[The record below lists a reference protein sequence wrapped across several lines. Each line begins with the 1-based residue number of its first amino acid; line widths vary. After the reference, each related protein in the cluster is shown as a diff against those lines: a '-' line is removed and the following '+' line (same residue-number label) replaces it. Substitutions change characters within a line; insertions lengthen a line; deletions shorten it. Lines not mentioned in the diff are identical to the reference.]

1 MKKLPYILMLSLLML
16 SYACVENDPKIEDFP
31 SEKVDFKYE
40 VAGNEYKLDYL
51 VGSVI
56 QFTNTSS
63 AKGNC
68 VWEFGDGT
76 VVSNEENPQYKYT
89 VAGTYTVTLKVEG
102 EGQRNYRLLINDI
115 APTVSISA
123 MEDEICEVNKTFIE
137 LSVVLPN
144 PDNKE
149 VEYQWIFPEG
159 TVDENSTPV
168 NTSNKENPGKLK
180 FLNVGS
186 QKIVLKTKLG
196 GRTLQEGVIKVPV
209 GYTEEVKTLY
219 YAVKK
224 GNIQAL
230 KLVHDAPDNIKIS
243 SFDLGVK
250 SGQHPYNLL
259 FSDSLLFVLDAG
271 KQIGYVDDVDG
282 NLGDGKISVISKDG
296 ASVETMLTNNQKTAF
311 NDPHFGYIDENQKM
325 LYYTDRNTGIRRLTL
340 SERNLLLDVTNSKY
354 DYFVQNDKLGY
365 YKNGYDYGAM
375 NASFTKTSD
384 GTWWWPKTFNN
395 PGIFRFK
402 DSDIGSSSVPSNG
415 MTAGGLFIKSLAID
429 EQRQMVF
436 LAVREGA
443 TSGIYAIPMS
453 AIPNESAGQ
462 TALQNSI
469 KNYLI
474 KELVSDSEGSSGEYI
489 DICQMVLDPED
500 GSVYFGYRADPTSS
514 VKSGLMR
521 CYPDGGTYK
530 VETVIEGVEIYGVA
544 INHKKSKLF

>member
-1 MKKLPYILMLSLLML
+1 MKYFKYILFIVTSL
-16 SYACVENDPKIEDFP
+16 ACYSCIENDPDIENFP
-31 SEKVDFKYE
+31 NEKVAFSYE
-40 VAGNEYKLDYL
+40 VIGDYKVDYL
-51 VGSVI
+51 VGSTI
-56 QFTNTSS
+56 QFTNTS
-63 AKGNC
+63 AEVGAC
-68 VWEFGDGT
+68 VWDFGDGT
-76 VVSNEENPQYKYT
+76 PKSTESNPQHKYES
-89 VAGTYTVTLKVEG
+89 AGLYNVTLTIENVGKRVC
-102 EGQRNYRLLINDI
+102 NLLVSDI
-115 APTVSISA
+115 FPTVSMKEI
-123 MEDEICEVNKTFIE
+123 DGICEVNKTFVE
-137 LSVVLPN
+137 LSVSLPN
-144 PDNKE
+144 PENKE

-159 TVDENSTPV
+159 TVDENLVPV
-168 NTSNKENPGKLK
+168 TTSNAENPGKLK

-186 QKIVLKTKLG
+186 QKIILKTKLG

-209 GYTEEVKTLY
+209 GYMEDVKTIY

-230 KLVHDAPDNIKIS
+230 KLVHDAPDNVKIYP
-243 SFDLGVK
+243 FDLGVK

-259 FSDSLLFVLDAG
+259 FSDSQLYVLDAG
-271 KQIGYVDDVDG
+271 KQIGYIDDVDG

-325 LYYTDRNTGIRRLTL
+325 LYYTDRNTGIL

>member
-1 MKKLPYILMLSLLML
+1 MKYYILFIVTSL
-16 SYACVENDPKIEDFP
+16 ACYSCIENDPDIENFP
-31 SEKVDFKYE
+31 NEKVAFSYE
-40 VAGNEYKLDYL
+40 VIGDYKVDYL
-51 VGSVI
+51 VGSTI
-56 QFTNTSS
+56 QFTNTS
-63 AKGNC
+63 AEVGAC
-68 VWEFGDGT
+68 VWDFGDGT
-76 VVSNEENPQYKYT
+76 PKSTESNPQHKYES
-89 VAGTYTVTLKVEG
+89 AGLYNVTLTIENVGKRVC
-102 EGQRNYRLLINDI
+102 NLLVSDI
-115 APTVSISA
+115 FPTVSMKEI
-123 MEDEICEVNKTFIE
+123 DGICEVNKTFVE
-137 LSVVLPN
+137 LSVSLPN
-144 PDNKE
+144 PENKE

-159 TVDENSTPV
+159 TVDENLVPV
-168 NTSNKENPGKLK
+168 TTSNAENPGKLK

-186 QKIVLKTKLG
+186 QKIILKTKLG

-209 GYTEEVKTLY
+209 GYMEDVKTIY

-230 KLVHDAPDNIKIS
+230 KLVHDAPDNVKIYP
-243 SFDLGVK
+243 FDLGVK

-259 FSDSLLFVLDAG
+259 FSDSQLYVLDAG
-271 KQIGYVDDVDG
+271 KQIGYIDDVDG

-325 LYYTDRNTGIRRLTL
+325 LYYTDRNTGIRRLAL

>member
-1 MKKLPYILMLSLLML
+1 ML

-40 VAGNEYKLDYL
+40 VASDEYKLDYL

-56 QFTNTSS
+56 QFTNISS

-68 VWEFGDGT
+68 TWEFGDGT
-76 VVSNEENPQYKYT
+76 IVSNEENPKYKYAA
-89 VAGTYTVTLKVEG
+89 AGTYTVTLKVEG

-115 APTVSISA
+115 SPTVSISV

-144 PDNKE
+144 PDDKE
-149 VEYQWIFPEG
+149 VEYEWIFPEG
-159 TVDENSTPV
+159 TVDENMNPV
-168 NTSNKENPGKLK
+168 LTSNKENPGKLK

-186 QKIVLKTKLG
+186 QKITLMTKLG
-196 GRTLQEGVIKVPV
+196 GRILQEGIIKVPV
-209 GYTEEVKTLY
+209 GYTEDVKTIY

-230 KLVHDAPDNIKIS
+230 KLAHNAPENVKIS
-243 SFDLGVK
+243 PFDLGVK

-282 NLGDGKISVISKDG
+282 NLGDGKISVIAKDG
-296 ASVETMLTNNQKTAF
+296 TVVETMVTNNQKTAF

-325 LYYTDRNTGIRRLTL
+325 LYYTDRNTGIRRLAL
-340 SERNLLLDVTNSKY
+340 SERNLLLDITNSKY

-402 DSDIGSSSVPSNG
+402 DSDIGGSSVPASG
-415 MTAGGLFIKSLAID
+415 MTAGGLFVKSLAID

-436 LAVREGA
+436 LAVRGEG
-443 TSGIYAIPMS
+443 TGGIYAIPMS
-453 AIPNESAGQ
+453 EIPNESAGEP
-462 TALQNSI
+462 ALQNKI
-469 KNYLI
+469 KNYLVR
-474 KELVSDSEGSSGEYI
+474 ELVSDNEGSSGEYI

>member
-1 MKKLPYILMLSLLML
+1 MKYFKYILFIVTSL
-16 SYACVENDPKIEDFP
+16 ACYSCIENDPDIENFP
-31 SEKVDFKYE
+31 NEKVAFSYE
-40 VAGNEYKLDYL
+40 VIGDYKVDYL
-51 VGSVI
+51 VGS
-56 QFTNTSS
+56 TNTS
-63 AKGNC
+63 AEVGAC
-68 VWEFGDGT
+68 VWDFGDGT
-76 VVSNEENPQYKYT
+76 PKSTESNPQHKYES
-89 VAGTYTVTLKVEG
+89 AGLYNVTLTIENVGKRVC
-102 EGQRNYRLLINDI
+102 NLLVSDI
-115 APTVSISA
+115 FPTVSMKEI
-123 MEDEICEVNKTFIE
+123 DGICEVNKTFVE
-137 LSVVLPN
+137 LSVSLPN
-144 PDNKE
+144 PENKE

-159 TVDENSTPV
+159 TVDENLVPV
-168 NTSNKENPGKLK
+168 TTSNAENPGKLK

-186 QKIVLKTKLG
+186 QKIILKTKLG

-209 GYTEEVKTLY
+209 GYMEDVKTIY

-230 KLVHDAPDNIKIS
+230 KLVHDAPDNVKIYP
-243 SFDLGVK
+243 FDLGVK

-259 FSDSLLFVLDAG
+259 FSDSQLYVLDAG
-271 KQIGYVDDVDG
+271 KQIGYIDDVDG

-325 LYYTDRNTGIRRLTL
+325 LYYTDRNTGIRRLAL

>member
-1 MKKLPYILMLSLLML
+1 MKYFKYILFIVTSL
-16 SYACVENDPKIEDFP
+16 ACYSCIENDPDIENFP
-31 SEKVDFKYE
+31 NEKVAFSYE
-40 VAGNEYKLDYL
+40 VIGDYKVDYL
-51 VGSVI
+51 VGSTI
-56 QFTNTSS
+56 QFTNTS
-63 AKGNC
+63 AEVGAC
-68 VWEFGDGT
+68 VWDFGDGT
-76 VVSNEENPQYKYT
+76 PKSTESNPQHKYES
-89 VAGTYTVTLKVEG
+89 AGLYNVTLTIENVGKRVC
-102 EGQRNYRLLINDI
+102 NLLVSDI
-115 APTVSISA
+115 FPTVSMKEI
-123 MEDEICEVNKTFIE
+123 DGICEVNKTFVE
-137 LSVVLPN
+137 LSVSLPN
-144 PDNKE
+144 PENKE

-159 TVDENSTPV
+159 TVDDNLVPV
-168 NTSNKENPGKLK
+168 TTSNAENPGKLK

-186 QKIVLKTKLG
+186 QKIILKTKLG

-209 GYTEEVKTLY
+209 GYMEDVKTIY

-230 KLVHDAPDNIKIS
+230 KLVHDAPDNVKIYP
-243 SFDLGVK
+243 FDLGVK

-259 FSDSLLFVLDAG
+259 FSDSQLYVLDAG
-271 KQIGYVDDVDG
+271 KQIGYIDDVDG

-325 LYYTDRNTGIRRLTL
+325 LYYTDRNTGIRRLAL

>member
-1 MKKLPYILMLSLLML
+1 MKYFKYILFIVTSL
-16 SYACVENDPKIEDFP
+16 ACYSCIENDPDIENFP
-31 SEKVDFKYE
+31 NEKVAFSYE
-40 VAGNEYKLDYL
+40 VIGDYKVDYL
-51 VGSVI
+51 VGSTI
-56 QFTNTSS
+56 QFTNTS
-63 AKGNC
+63 AEVGAC
-68 VWEFGDGT
+68 VWDFGDGT
-76 VVSNEENPQYKYT
+76 PKSTESNPQHKYES
-89 VAGTYTVTLKVEG
+89 AGLYNVTLTIENVGKRVC
-102 EGQRNYRLLINDI
+102 NLLVSDI
-115 APTVSISA
+115 FPPVS
-123 MEDEICEVNKTFIE
+123 MKEIDGVCEVNKTFVE
-137 LSVVLPN
+137 LSVSLPN
-144 PDNKE
+144 PENKE

-159 TVDENSTPV
+159 TVDENLVPV
-168 NTSNKENPGKLK
+168 TTSNAENPGKLK

-186 QKIVLKTKLG
+186 QKIILKTKLG

-209 GYTEEVKTLY
+209 GYMEDVKTIY

-230 KLVHDAPDNIKIS
+230 KLVHDAPDNVKIYP
-243 SFDLGVK
+243 FDLGVK

-259 FSDSLLFVLDAG
+259 FSDSQLYVLDAG
-271 KQIGYVDDVDG
+271 KQIGYIDDVDG

-325 LYYTDRNTGIRRLTL
+325 LYYTDRNTGIRRLAL

>member
-1 MKKLPYILMLSLLML
+1 MKYFKYILFIVTSL
-16 SYACVENDPKIEDFP
+16 ACYSCIENDPDIENFP
-31 SEKVDFKYE
+31 NEKVAFSYE
-40 VAGNEYKLDYL
+40 VIGDYKVDYL
-51 VGSVI
+51 VGSTI
-56 QFTNTSS
+56 QFTNTS
-63 AKGNC
+63 AEVGAC
-68 VWEFGDGT
+68 VWDFGDGT
-76 VVSNEENPQYKYT
+76 PKSTESNPQHKYES
-89 VAGTYTVTLKVEG
+89 AGLYNVTLTIENVGKRVC
-102 EGQRNYRLLINDI
+102 NLLVSDI
-115 APTVSISA
+115 FPTVSMKEI
-123 MEDEICEVNKTFIE
+123 DGICEVNKTFVE
-137 LSVVLPN
+137 LSVSLPN
-144 PDNKE
+144 PENKE

-159 TVDENSTPV
+159 TVDENLVPV
-168 NTSNKENPGKLK
+168 TTSNAENPGKLK

-186 QKIVLKTKLG
+186 QKIILKTKLG

-209 GYTEEVKTLY
+209 GYMEDVKTIY

-230 KLVHDAPDNIKIS
+230 KLVHDAPDNVKIYP
-243 SFDLGVK
+243 FDLGVK

-259 FSDSLLFVLDAG
+259 FSDSQLYVLDAG
-271 KQIGYVDDVDG
+271 KQIGYIDDVDG

-325 LYYTDRNTGIRRLTL
+325 LYYTDRNTGIRRLAL

-415 MTAGGLFIKSLAID
+415 MTAGGLFIKSLAIE

>member
-1 MKKLPYILMLSLLML
+1 MKYFKYILFIVTSL
-16 SYACVENDPKIEDFP
+16 ACYSCIENDPDIENFP
-31 SEKVDFKYE
+31 NEKVAFSYE
-40 VAGNEYKLDYL
+40 VIGDYKVDYL
-51 VGSVI
+51 VGSTI
-56 QFTNTSS
+56 QFTNTS
-63 AKGNC
+63 AEVGAC
-68 VWEFGDGT
+68 VWDFGDGT
-76 VVSNEENPQYKYT
+76 PKSTESNPQHKYES
-89 VAGTYTVTLKVEG
+89 AGLYNVTLTIENVGKRVC
-102 EGQRNYRLLINDI
+102 NLLVSDI
-115 APTVSISA
+115 FPTVSMKEI
-123 MEDEICEVNKTFIE
+123 DGICEVNKTFVE
-137 LSVVLPN
+137 LSVSLPN
-144 PDNKE
+144 PENKE

-159 TVDENSTPV
+159 TVDENLVPV
-168 NTSNKENPGKLK
+168 TTSNAENPGKLK

-186 QKIVLKTKLG
+186 QKIILKTKLG

-209 GYTEEVKTLY
+209 GYMEDVKTIY

-230 KLVHDAPDNIKIS
+230 KLVHDAPDNVKIYP
-243 SFDLGVK
+243 FDLGVK

-259 FSDSLLFVLDAG
+259 FSDSQLYVLDAG
-271 KQIGYVDDVDG
+271 KQIGYIDDVDG

-325 LYYTDRNTGIRRLTL
+325 LYYTDRNTGIRRLAL

-443 TSGIYAIPMS
+443 TSGLYAIPMS

>member
-1 MKKLPYILMLSLLML
+1 MKYFKYILFIVTSL
-16 SYACVENDPKIEDFP
+16 ACYSCIENDPDIENFP
-31 SEKVDFKYE
+31 NEKVAFSYE
-40 VAGNEYKLDYL
+40 VIGDYKVDYL
-51 VGSVI
+51 VGSTI
-56 QFTNTSS
+56 QFTNTS
-63 AKGNC
+63 AEVGAC
-68 VWEFGDGT
+68 VWDFGDGT
-76 VVSNEENPQYKYT
+76 PKSTESNPQHKYES
-89 VAGTYTVTLKVEG
+89 AGLYNVTLTIENVGKRVC
-102 EGQRNYRLLINDI
+102 NLLVSDI
-115 APTVSISA
+115 FPTVSMKEI
-123 MEDEICEVNKTFIE
+123 DGICEVNKTFVE
-137 LSVVLPN
+137 LSVSLPN
-144 PDNKE
+144 PENKE

-159 TVDENSTPV
+159 TVDENLVPV
-168 NTSNKENPGKLK
+168 TTSNAENPGKLK

-186 QKIVLKTKLG
+186 QKIILKTKLG

-209 GYTEEVKTLY
+209 GYMEDVKTIY

-230 KLVHDAPDNIKIS
+230 KLVHDAPDNVKIYP
-243 SFDLGVK
+243 FDLGVK

-259 FSDSLLFVLDAG
+259 FSDSQLYVLDAG
-271 KQIGYVDDVDG
+271 KQIGYIDDVDG

-325 LYYTDRNTGIRRLTL
+325 LYYTDRNTGIRRLAL

-436 LAVREGA
+436 LAVREGV

>member
-1 MKKLPYILMLSLLML
+1 MKYFKYILFIVTSL
-16 SYACVENDPKIEDFP
+16 ACYSCIENDPDIENFP
-31 SEKVDFKYE
+31 NEKVAFSYE
-40 VAGNEYKLDYL
+40 VIGDYKVDYL
-51 VGSVI
+51 VGSTI
-56 QFTNTSS
+56 QFTNTS
-63 AKGNC
+63 AEVGAC
-68 VWEFGDGT
+68 VWDFGDGT
-76 VVSNEENPQYKYT
+76 PKSTESNPQHKYES
-89 VAGTYTVTLKVEG
+89 AGLYNVTLTIENVGKRVC
-102 EGQRNYRLLINDI
+102 NLLVSDI
-115 APTVSISA
+115 FPTVSMKEI
-123 MEDEICEVNKTFIE
+123 DGICEVNKTFVE
-137 LSVVLPN
+137 LSVSLPN
-144 PDNKE
+144 PENKE

-159 TVDENSTPV
+159 TVDENLVPV
-168 NTSNKENPGKLK
+168 TTSNAENPGKLK

-186 QKIVLKTKLG
+186 QKIILKTKLG

-209 GYTEEVKTLY
+209 GYMEDVKTIY

-230 KLVHDAPDNIKIS
+230 KLVHDAPDNVKIYP
-243 SFDLGVK
+243 FDLGVK

-259 FSDSLLFVLDAG
+259 FSDSQLYVLDAG
-271 KQIGYVDDVDG
+271 KQIGYIDDVDG

-325 LYYTDRNTGIRRLTL
+325 LYYTDRNTGIRRLAL

>member
-1 MKKLPYILMLSLLML
+1 MKYFKYILFIVTSL
-16 SYACVENDPKIEDFP
+16 ACYSCIENDPDIENFP
-31 SEKVDFKYE
+31 NEKVAFSYE
-40 VAGNEYKLDYL
+40 VIGDYKVDYL
-51 VGSVI
+51 VGSTI
-56 QFTNTSS
+56 QFTNTS
-63 AKGNC
+63 AEVGAC
-68 VWEFGDGT
+68 VWDFGDGT
-76 VVSNEENPQYKYT
+76 PKSTESNPQHKYES
-89 VAGTYTVTLKVEG
+89 AGLYNVTLTIENVGKRVC
-102 EGQRNYRLLINDI
+102 NLLVSDI
-115 APTVSISA
+115 FPTVSMKEI
-123 MEDEICEVNKTFIE
+123 DGICEVNKTFVE
-137 LSVVLPN
+137 LSVSLPN
-144 PDNKE
+144 PENKE

-159 TVDENSTPV
+159 TVDENLVPV
-168 NTSNKENPGKLK
+168 TTSNAENPGKLK

-186 QKIVLKTKLG
+186 QKIILKTKLG

-209 GYTEEVKTLY
+209 GYMEDVKTIY

-230 KLVHDAPDNIKIS
+230 KLVHDAPDNVKIYP
-243 SFDLGVK
+243 FDLGVK

-259 FSDSLLFVLDAG
+259 FSDSQLYVLDAG
-271 KQIGYVDDVDG
+271 KQIGYIDDVDG

-325 LYYTDRNTGIRRLTL
+325 LYYTDRNTGIRRLAL

-402 DSDIGSSSVPSNG
+402 DSDICSSSVPSNG

>member
-1 MKKLPYILMLSLLML
+1 MKYFKYILFIVTSL
-16 SYACVENDPKIEDFP
+16 ACYSCIENDPDIENFP
-31 SEKVDFKYE
+31 NEKVAFSYE
-40 VAGNEYKLDYL
+40 VIGDYKVDYL
-51 VGSVI
+51 VGSTI
-56 QFTNTSS
+56 QFTNTS
-63 AKGNC
+63 AEVGAC
-68 VWEFGDGT
+68 VWDFGDGT
-76 VVSNEENPQYKYT
+76 PKSTESNPQHKYES
-89 VAGTYTVTLKVEG
+89 AGLYNVTLTIENVGKRVC
-102 EGQRNYRLLINDI
+102 NLLVSDI
-115 APTVSISA
+115 FPTVSMKEI
-123 MEDEICEVNKTFIE
+123 DGICEVNKTFVE
-137 LSVVLPN
+137 LSVSLPN
-144 PDNKE
+144 PENKE

-159 TVDENSTPV
+159 TVDENLVPV
-168 NTSNKENPGKLK
+168 TTSNAENPGKLK

-186 QKIVLKTKLG
+186 QKIILKTKLG

-209 GYTEEVKTLY
+209 GYMEDVKTIY

-230 KLVHDAPDNIKIS
+230 KLVHDAPDNVKIYP
-243 SFDLGVK
+243 FDIGVK

-259 FSDSLLFVLDAG
+259 FSDSQLYVLDAG
-271 KQIGYVDDVDG
+271 KQIGYIDDVDG

-325 LYYTDRNTGIRRLTL
+325 LYYTDRNTGIRRLAL

>member
-1 MKKLPYILMLSLLML
+1 MKYFKYILFIVTSL
-16 SYACVENDPKIEDFP
+16 ACYSCIENDPDIENFP
-31 SEKVDFKYE
+31 NEKVAFSYE
-40 VAGNEYKLDYL
+40 VIGDYKVDYL
-51 VGSVI
+51 VGSTI
-56 QFTNTSS
+56 QFTNTS
-63 AKGNC
+63 AEVGAC
-68 VWEFGDGT
+68 VWDFGDGT
-76 VVSNEENPQYKYT
+76 PESTESNPQHKYES
-89 VAGTYTVTLKVEG
+89 AGLYNVTLTIENVGKRVC
-102 EGQRNYRLLINDI
+102 NLLVSDI
-115 APTVSISA
+115 FPTVSMKEI
-123 MEDEICEVNKTFIE
+123 DGICEVNKTFVE
-137 LSVVLPN
+137 LSVSLPN
-144 PDNKE
+144 PENKE

-159 TVDENSTPV
+159 TVDENLVPV
-168 NTSNKENPGKLK
+168 TTSNAENPGKLK

-186 QKIVLKTKLG
+186 QKIILKTKLG

-209 GYTEEVKTLY
+209 GYMEDVKTIY

-230 KLVHDAPDNIKIS
+230 KLVHDAPDNVKIYP
-243 SFDLGVK
+243 FDLGVK

-259 FSDSLLFVLDAG
+259 FSDSQLYVLDAG
-271 KQIGYVDDVDG
+271 KQIGYIDDVDG

-325 LYYTDRNTGIRRLTL
+325 LYYTDRNTGIRRLAL

>member
-1 MKKLPYILMLSLLML
+1 MKYFKYILFIVTSL
-16 SYACVENDPKIEDFP
+16 ACYSCIENDPDIENFP
-31 SEKVDFKYE
+31 NEKVAFSYE
-40 VAGNEYKLDYL
+40 VIGDYKVDYL
-51 VGSVI
+51 VGSTI
-56 QFTNTSS
+56 QFTNTS
-63 AKGNC
+63 AEVGAC
-68 VWEFGDGT
+68 VWDFGDGT
-76 VVSNEENPQYKYT
+76 PKSTESNPQHKYES
-89 VAGTYTVTLKVEG
+89 AGLYNVTLTIENVGKRVC
-102 EGQRNYRLLINDI
+102 NLLVSDI
-115 APTVSISA
+115 FPTVSMKEI
-123 MEDEICEVNKTFIE
+123 DGICEVNKTFVE
-137 LSVVLPN
+137 LSVSLPN
-144 PDNKE
+144 PENKE

-159 TVDENSTPV
+159 TVDENLVPV
-168 NTSNKENPGKLK
+168 TTSNAENPGKLK

-186 QKIVLKTKLG
+186 QKIILKTKLG

-209 GYTEEVKTLY
+209 GYMEDVKTIY

-230 KLVHDAPDNIKIS
+230 KLVHDAPDNVKIYP
-243 SFDLGVK
+243 FDLGVK

-259 FSDSLLFVLDAG
+259 FSDSQLYVLDAG
-271 KQIGYVDDVDG
+271 KQIGYIDDVDG

-325 LYYTDRNTGIRRLTL
+325 LYYTDRNTGIRRLAL

-395 PGIFRFK
+395 PGLFRFK

>member
-1 MKKLPYILMLSLLML
+1 MKYFKYILFIVTSL
-16 SYACVENDPKIEDFP
+16 ACYSCIENDPDIENFP
-31 SEKVDFKYE
+31 NEKVAFSYE
-40 VAGNEYKLDYL
+40 VIGDYKVDYL
-51 VGSVI
+51 VGSTI
-56 QFTNTSS
+56 QFTNTS
-63 AKGNC
+63 AEVGAC
-68 VWEFGDGT
+68 VWDFGDGT
-76 VVSNEENPQYKYT
+76 PKSTESNPQHKYES
-89 VAGTYTVTLKVEG
+89 AGLYNVTLTIENVGKRVC
-102 EGQRNYRLLINDI
+102 NLLVSDI
-115 APTVSISA
+115 FPTVSMKEI
-123 MEDEICEVNKTFIE
+123 DGICEVNKTFVE
-137 LSVVLPN
+137 LSVSLPN
-144 PDNKE
+144 PENKE

-159 TVDENSTPV
+159 TVDENLVPV
-168 NTSNKENPGKLK
+168 TTSNAENPGKLK

-186 QKIVLKTKLG
+186 QKIILKTKLG

-209 GYTEEVKTLY
+209 GYMEDVKTIY

-230 KLVHDAPDNIKIS
+230 KLVHDAPDNVKIYP
-243 SFDLGVK
+243 FDLGVK

-259 FSDSLLFVLDAG
+259 FSDSQLYVLDAG
-271 KQIGYVDDVDG
+271 KQIGYIDDVDG

-325 LYYTDRNTGIRRLTL
+325 LYYTDRKTGIRRLAL

>member
-1 MKKLPYILMLSLLML
+1 MKYFKYILFIVTSL
-16 SYACVENDPKIEDFP
+16 ACYSCIENDPDIENFP
-31 SEKVDFKYE
+31 NEKVAFSYE
-40 VAGNEYKLDYL
+40 VIGDYKVDYL
-51 VGSVI
+51 VGSTI
-56 QFTNTSS
+56 QFTNTS
-63 AKGNC
+63 AEVGAC
-68 VWEFGDGT
+68 VWDFGDGT
-76 VVSNEENPQYKYT
+76 PKSTESNPQHKYES
-89 VAGTYTVTLKVEG
+89 AGLYNVTLTIENVGKRVC
-102 EGQRNYRLLINDI
+102 NLLVSDI
-115 APTVSISA
+115 FPTVSMKEI
-123 MEDEICEVNKTFIE
+123 DGICEVNKTFVE
-137 LSVVLPN
+137 LSVSLPN
-144 PDNKE
+144 PENKE

-159 TVDENSTPV
+159 TVDENLVPV
-168 NTSNKENPGKLK
+168 TTSNAENPGKLK

-186 QKIVLKTKLG
+186 QKIILKTKLG

-209 GYTEEVKTLY
+209 GYMEDVKTIY

-230 KLVHDAPDNIKIS
+230 KLVHDAPDNVKIYP
-243 SFDLGVK
+243 FDLGVK

-259 FSDSLLFVLDAG
+259 FSYSQLYVLDAG
-271 KQIGYVDDVDG
+271 KQIGYIDDVDG

-325 LYYTDRNTGIRRLTL
+325 LYYTDRNTGIRRLAL